1 MAYTTIK
8 KPSDYFNTKLYTG
21 NGVGGT
27 NITGVGFQPDLV
39 WIKRRSGVENHVWND
54 AVRGVPNNIYSSSTN
69 AEDSGSLM
77 SAILSDGFTVQTDP
91 SVNSNTDTYVAW
103 NWLGAN
109 GTASNTDG
117 SITSTVSANTTSGF
131 SIVSYTGTGANATIG
146 HGLAVAPK
154 MVIAKK
160 RSGTGAWG
168 VYHEGIGNPANAVSL
183 ENASGARSEPAY
195 WNSTSPTSSVFSVGT
210 SGDTNSSGGTYI
222 AYCFAEVKGFSKFG
236 SYVGNGSTDG
246 TFIYTGFK
254 PAFFICK
261 RTSDIDD
268 WFVFDNKRQGY
279 NVSNNELRPNTTAVE
294 GTTDRIDILSNGIK
308 HRQGGSAQNRSG
320 DTYMYMAF
328 AEEPLVGDNPAT
340 AR

>member
-1 MAYTTIK
+1 MAQIN
-8 KPSDYFNTKLYTG
+8 KPSDYFNTVLYTG
-21 NGVGGT
+21 NGAT
-27 NITGVGFQPDLV
+27 DTAQTGVGFQPDWT
-39 WIKRRSGVENHVWND
+39 WIKARSIGYDNNLFDV
-54 AVRGVPNNIYSSSTN
+54 VRGSTKRLIAN
-69 AEDSGSLM
+69 ATTAETTQTEMIKSFD
-77 SAILSDGFTVQTDP
+77 SDGFTLGNDAG
-91 SVNSNTDTYVAW
+91 VNANTETFASW
-103 NWLGAN
+103 NWLADNTSGSA
-109 GTASNTDG
+109 NTDG
-117 SITSTVSANTTSGF
+117 SISSTVSANTTSGF

-320 DTYMYMAF
+320 DTYIYMAF
-328 AEEPLVGDNPAT
+328 AEEPLVGDNPCT